1 MIWVFSS
8 FEKVQNW
15 EFAFYEQENILKHI
29 EYGVIDFS
37 YSIWQIEHHMKC
49 HPDSVKKIAFQFAGL
64 QTHCVHANNHTAQ

>member
-1 MIWVFSS
+1 MFLRRYETSYKYVISVFSS

-15 EFAFYEQENILKHI
+15 EIAFYEQENILKHI

-49 HPDSVKKIAFQFAGL
+49 QQSMVLTSQAP
-64 QTHCVHANNHTAQ
+64 